1 MKRLLAFFFVL
12 LMIAPLSAGAETSV
26 TARDINAT
34 DAFAFTVR
42 QLTALRAPVEYK
54 DYYVQQGCCTDG
66 TYAYCIVE
74 NQVLDCCA
82 IWKMNLSDGTLVKAR
97 YGIKIDH
104 GNDITY
110 NPVLNQLIAVHNKPN
125 YTFISFIDPDTLEV
139 LGTRE
144 LPYRIFSINYEP
156 SREQYV
162 IGISGTYHFAVL
174 DSEFHT
180 LAYYEGVDTG
190 YTKQNADTDENYIY
204 FSQWKGGTKGNVI
217 MVYDWEGNYI
227 NQIRVKSYVEIES
240 LFHAGDAWYIT
251 FYNFADKGPSY
262 CKAELE
268 YDSKKI
274 YQSTLG
280 KE

>member
-1 MKRLLAFFFVL
+1 MKRILVCLLILAL
-12 LMIAPLSAGAETSV
+12 LLPGLGAAD
-26 TARDINAT
+26 TALTAKDINTT
-34 DAFAFTVR
+34 DAFAFSVKR
-42 QLTALRAPVEYK
+42 IKALRAPEEYK
-54 DYYVQQGCCTDG
+54 DYYVQQGVCTDG

-74 NQVLDCCA
+74 NQVLGRCA
-82 IWKMNLSDGTLVKAR
+82 IWKMKLEDGSLVKSR

-110 NPVLNQLIAVHNKPN
+110 NPVLNQLVAVHNKPN
-125 YTFISFIDPDTLEV
+125 YTFISFIDPQTLEV
-139 LGTRE
+139 QSTRQ
-144 LPYRIFSINYEP
+144 LPYKIFSINYEP
-156 SREQYV
+156 TREQYV

-174 DSEFHT
+174 DSDFNT

-190 YTKQNADTDENYIY
+190 FTKQNVDTDENYIY
-204 FSQWKGGTKGNVI
+204 FTQWKGGHKGNLV

-240 LFHAGDAWYIT
+240 LFHAGDEWYIA
-251 FYNFADKGPSY
+251 FYDFVNKGPDF

-268 YDSKKI
+268 YDSKKK

-280 KE
+280 K